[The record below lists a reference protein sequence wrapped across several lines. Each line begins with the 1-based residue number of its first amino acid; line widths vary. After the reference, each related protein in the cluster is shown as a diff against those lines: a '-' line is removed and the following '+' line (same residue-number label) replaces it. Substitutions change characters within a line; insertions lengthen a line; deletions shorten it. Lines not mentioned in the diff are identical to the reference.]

1 MDFNNWLLDG
11 KRGLISPCKNPI
23 KWKERDQFNP
33 VEPYMLKKE
42 DWLDLVNILKSQKG
56 DLFLPVNSCKPI
68 KGGWTDPEKSCKSKK
83 GDLFDHVKT
92 L

>member
-1 MDFNNWLLDG
+1 M
-11 KRGLISPCKNPI
+11 
-23 KWKERDQFNP
+23 
-33 VEPYMLKKE
+33 
-42 DWLDLVNILKSQKG
+42 G

-83 GDLFDHVKT
+83 GDLFDPVKT